1 MGFRCRQVQ
10 QFKQKLHHFFVVFPN
25 KIFKMPDAIF
35 SINLAGFEPL
45 NLQDEKE
52 RKKLS
57 TDPIRFIVT
66 AHR

>member
-1 MGFRCRQVQ
+1 
-10 QFKQKLHHFFVVFPN
+10 
-25 KIFKMPDAIF
+25 MPDAIF